1 MIAMDGD
8 LWVGVNPLFVEG
20 ISFRLM
26 LILRASVR
34 LTTEVLQLWEKDRVT
49 QTPDS
54 TVLTPLC
61 FDH

>member
-34 LTTEVLQLWEKDRVT
+34 LTTEVLQLWEKDRVM
-49 QTPDS
+49 QTPDR

>member
-34 LTTEVLQLWEKDRVT
+34 LTTEVLQLWEKDRVM
-49 QTPDS
+49 QTPDR
-54 TVLTPLC
+54 TVLAPLC

>member
-1 MIAMDGD
+1 MIAIDGD

-34 LTTEVLQLWEKDRVT
+34 LTTEVLQLWEKDRVM
-49 QTPDS
+49 QTPDR

>member
-34 LTTEVLQLWEKDRVT
+34 LTTEVLQLWEKDRVML
-49 QTPDS
+49 TPDS